1 MNYESIYRSGT
12 IEPFTIEENLCRNV
26 VVLRI
31 FPSIPI
37 ESVNLII
44 SIDAKVLIIYWVLM
58 TMTPNFSYHILHL
71 ESVSSAE
78 KSVNLKSQNFYSRV
92 SKEEG

>member
-44 SIDAKVLIIYWVLM
+44 SIDAKVIIIYWVLI
-58 TMTPNFSYHILHL
+58 TMTPNFCYHILHL

-78 KSVNLKSQNFYSRV
+78 KSVNLSRKTFIV
-92 SKEEG
+92 G